1 MQVKTAIAKETKS
14 SVQVM
19 YNISLA
25 QLETPITP
33 EVTFVFA
40 VRLGTEWNSFIVI
53 DRPVLYQERHLNKIG
68 TERGDRLIL
77 RLRFHDSRVFCGDV
91 DLRNMRIIG
100 RGFRG
105 SCMNSEASD
114 DSVDFGSRSYLPSAR
129 QRSSSASRSVG
140 STNSKDSSSSRL
152 ERT

>member
-91 DLRNMRIIG
+91 DFTKYENNWARFPRI
-100 RGFRG
+100 
-105 SCMNSEASD
+105 MHE
-114 DSVDFGSRSYLPSAR
+114 
-129 QRSSSASRSVG
+129 
-140 STNSKDSSSSRL
+140 
-152 ERT
+152 